1 MLVVSGDV
9 WTDFDYATLRPR
21 VERMA
26 RDPASPRAHLVMVP
40 CTPRLPRGDF
50 VLRNG
55 MLALDGGEPLVYG
68 NIGLHDTA
76 LFAELP
82 RLARLKMLPL
92 WQSWIRR
99 GWVSG
104 ELYRG
109 PWANVGTPDD
119 LAALDALL
127 QTAPVPDH
135 HRHAKTMNARS
146 PMNPLLDFSGLP
158 RFDAIRP
165 EDVAPAIDELV
176 ARARAA
182 AEGVATDAR
191 PATWDTV
198 VAPLD
203 DALDRLDRSWSA
215 VNHLNAVV
223 STPALRDAYHASLP
237 KITALYA
244 DLAQDERLYAR
255 YKALAAAPA
264 FAQEDAARRKVVANE
279 LRDFRAGRRRA
290 ARGAEGAPQVGRGR
304 ARRPVG
310 EIRRQRARRDQRFR
324 PLRRRRSTARRD
336 SRRRPRGGERRRAR
350 ERAAPAG
357 S

>member
-1 MLVVSGDV
+1 
-9 WTDFDYATLRPR
+9 
-21 VERMA
+21 
-26 RDPASPRAHLVMVP
+26 
-40 CTPRLPRGDF
+40 
-50 VLRNG
+50 
-55 MLALDGGEPLVYG
+55 
-68 NIGLHDTA
+68 
-76 LFAELP
+76 
-82 RLARLKMLPL
+82 
-92 WQSWIRR
+92 
-99 GWVSG
+99 
-104 ELYRG
+104 
-109 PWANVGTPDD
+109 
-119 LAALDALL
+119 
-127 QTAPVPDH
+127 
-135 HRHAKTMNARS
+135 MNARS

-203 DALDRLDRSWSA
+203 DALDGLDRSWSA

-255 YKALAAAPA
+255 YKALAAAPS

-279 LRDFRAGRRRA
+279 LGQPPAGGGLRLRAVQRELVGDPAVDRLRLHIPDQHVAYSPDRLRDRAVLLQLAADEGKRR
-290 ARGAEGAPQVGRGR
+290 PGRGR
-304 ARRPVG
+304 LEVLGDGLRIRRLPDLDIVEEHQPCTRAEQAERIARRNRVLAG
-310 EIRRQRARRDQRFR
+310 RI
-324 PLRRRRSTARRD
+324 
-336 SRRRPRGGERRRAR
+336 GGIMHLDRV
-350 ERAAPAG
+350 
-357 S
+357 